1 MKNNSIIFTGIL
13 ILVLSVNGANSIHS
27 QKLTMQIPGNDQYFN
42 ETLMLYEI
50 AGTEVNHIILAGPQS
65 HREKL
70 ARKYDHILIFIN
82 GHGTLRSGSES
93 YAIEPE
99 SIALTNAKK
108 RVSIEVA
115 AGDTLHY
122 VHIRKKLS
130 KLDRKEMKTFPPGNR
145 EGIYFK
151 KFEDCEAY
159 TEKIKSPNTVSR
171 TVLPKDHAPRVA
183 MGTVDTKGPDAVG
196 AHEHPM
202 LDQLFLGLSGNDA
215 MVFADDD
222 SIAFHEWEILHIPI
236 GASHWVTVEENKRMY
251 YQWMDFFLT
260 TSGQEWLK
268 THKKIEDYKNTDKK

>member
-1 MKNNSIIFTGIL
+1 MKKSLLIFTGIL
-13 ILVLSVNGANSIHS
+13 VLILSLNGANAIHS
-27 QKLTMQIPGNDQYFN
+27 QKLTRNISEGDRYFN
-42 ETLMLYEI
+42 ELVMQNEI
-50 AGTEVNHIILAGPQS
+50 AETEVSHTILAGPLS
-65 HREKL
+65 HRQKL

-82 GHGTLRSGSES
+82 GHGTLRSGSDAYS
-93 YAIEPE
+93 IEPE

-108 RVSIEVA
+108 RVLIEVA

-122 VHIRKKLS
+122 IHIKKKLS
-130 KLDRKEMKTFPPGNR
+130 KLDLKEMKTFPPENR

-151 KFEDCEAY
+151 GFEDCEAY

-202 LDQLFLGLSGNDA
+202 LDQLFLGLSANDA
-215 MVFADDD
+215 MVFADTD

-236 GASHWVTVEENKRMY
+236 GASHWVTVGENKRMY

-268 THKKIEDYKNTDKK
+268 THKKIEDYKNTEKK

>member
-1 MKNNSIIFTGIL
+1 MKNSTLIFTGMLVL
-13 ILVLSVNGANSIHS
+13 ILSVNGANAIHS
-27 QKLTMQIPGNDQYFN
+27 QKLTMTITGRSQVFN
-42 ETLMLYEI
+42 ESLMQNEI
-50 AGTEVNHIILAGPQS
+50 AETEVSHTILAGPLS
-65 HREKL
+65 HSEKL

-82 GHGTLRSGSES
+82 GQGTLRSGSDTYS
-93 YAIEPE
+93 IKPE
-99 SIALTNAKK
+99 SIALTNTKK
-108 RVSIEVA
+108 RVSVEVA

-122 VHIRKKLS
+122 IHIKKKLS
-130 KLDRKEMKTFPPGNR
+130 KLDLKEMKTFPSENR

-151 KFEDCEAY
+151 RFEDCEAY

-202 LDQLFLGLSGNDA
+202 LDQLFLGLAGNDA
-215 MVFADDD
+215 VVFADTD

-236 GASHWVTVEENKRMY
+236 GASHWVTVGENKRMY

-268 THKKIEDYKNTDKK
+268 THKKIEDYNNTD

>member
-1 MKNNSIIFTGIL
+1 MHMPEGDQIFNESLMQNEIEETEVSHT
-13 ILVLSVNGANSIHS
+13 ILV
-27 QKLTMQIPGNDQYFN
+27 
-42 ETLMLYEI
+42 
-50 AGTEVNHIILAGPQS
+50 GPLS

-70 ARKYDHILIFIN
+70 ASKYEHILIFIN
-82 GHGTLRSGSES
+82 GHGTLRSGSDS
-93 YAIEPE
+93 FSIVPE

-108 RVSIEVA
+108 SVSIEVTS
-115 AGDTLHY
+115 GDTLHY
-122 VHIRKKLS
+122 VHIKKKLS
-130 KLDRKEMKTFPPGNR
+130 KLDLKELKTFPSENR

-151 KFEDCEAY
+151 RFEDCEAY

-215 MVFADDD
+215 MVFADAD

-236 GASHWVTVEENKRMY
+236 GASHWVTVGENKRMY

-268 THKKIEDYKNTDKK
+268 THKKIEDDKNTDKK

>member
-1 MKNNSIIFTGIL
+1 MKRSSMISTGIL
-13 ILVLSVNGANSIHS
+13 VLILSLSGANSIHS
-27 QKLTMQIPGNDQYFN
+27 QKLIMHMPEGDHIFKESLMQN
-42 ETLMLYEI
+42 EIEE
-50 AGTEVNHIILAGPQS
+50 TEVSHTILAGPQS

-70 ARKYDHILIFIN
+70 ARKYEHILIFIN
-82 GHGTLRSGSES
+82 GHGTLRSGSDS
-93 YAIEPE
+93 FSIVPE

-108 RVSIEVA
+108 SVSIEVT

-122 VHIRKKLS
+122 VHIKKKLS
-130 KLDRKEMKTFPPGNR
+130 KLDLKELKTFPPENR

-151 KFEDCEAY
+151 RFEDCEAY

-215 MVFADDD
+215 RVFADTD

-236 GASHWVTVEENKRMY
+236 GASHWVTVGEYKRMY

-268 THKKIEDYKNTDKK
+268 THKKIEDDKNTDK

>member
-1 MKNNSIIFTGIL
+1 MKKSSMIFTGIL
-13 ILVLSVNGANSIHS
+13 VLILSVSGANSIYS
-27 QKLTMQIPGNDQYFN
+27 QKLTMHLSGGDHFFI
-42 ETLMLYEI
+42 ESLMQNEI
-50 AGTEVNHIILAGPQS
+50 AETEVNHTILAGPLS

-70 ARKYDHILIFIN
+70 ARKHDHILIFIK
-82 GHGTLRSGSES
+82 GVGTLRSGSDAYS
-93 YAIEPE
+93 IEPE
-99 SIALTNAKK
+99 SIALTNAQK
-108 RVSIEVA
+108 RVLIEVA

-122 VHIRKKLS
+122 IHIKKKLS
-130 KLDRKEMKTFPPGNR
+130 KLDQKEMKTFPSKNR

-151 KFEDCEAY
+151 RFVDCEAY

-215 MVFADDD
+215 MVFAGTD

-236 GASHWVTVEENKRMY
+236 GASHWVTVGENKRMY

-260 TSGQEWLK
+260 TAGQEWLK
-268 THKKIEDYKNTDKK
+268 THKKIDDYNNTDKK

>member
-1 MKNNSIIFTGIL
+1 MKNSTLIFTGMLVL
-13 ILVLSVNGANSIHS
+13 ILSVNGANAIHS
-27 QKLTMQIPGNDQYFN
+27 QKLTMTISGRNQVFN
-42 ETLMLYEI
+42 ESLMQNEI
-50 AGTEVNHIILAGPQS
+50 AETEVSHTILAGPLS
-65 HREKL
+65 HLEKF

-82 GHGTLRSGSES
+82 GQGTLRSGSDTYS
-93 YAIEPE
+93 IKPE

-108 RVSIEVA
+108 SISVEVA

-122 VHIRKKLS
+122 IHIKKKLS
-130 KLDRKEMKTFPPGNR
+130 KLDLKEMKTFPSENR

-151 KFEDCEAY
+151 RFEDCEAY

-202 LDQLFLGLSGNDA
+202 LDQLFLGLAGNDA
-215 MVFADDD
+215 VVFADTD

-236 GASHWVTVEENKRMY
+236 GASHWVTVGENKRMY

-268 THKKIEDYKNTDKK
+268 THKKIEDYNNTD

>member
-1 MKNNSIIFTGIL
+1 MKNSTLIFTGMLVL
-13 ILVLSVNGANSIHS
+13 ILSVNGANAIHS
-27 QKLTMQIPGNDQYFN
+27 QKLTMTISSRSQVFN
-42 ETLMLYEI
+42 ESLMQNEI
-50 AGTEVNHIILAGPQS
+50 AETEVSHTILAGPLS

-82 GHGTLRSGSES
+82 GQGTLRSGSDTYS
-93 YAIEPE
+93 IKPE
-99 SIALTNAKK
+99 SIALTNTKK
-108 RVSIEVA
+108 RVSVEVA

-122 VHIRKKLS
+122 IHIKKKLS
-130 KLDRKEMKTFPPGNR
+130 KLDLKEMKTFPSENR

-151 KFEDCEAY
+151 RFEDCEAY

-202 LDQLFLGLSGNDA
+202 LDQLFLGLAGNDA
-215 MVFADDD
+215 VVFADTD
-222 SIAFHEWEILHIPI
+222 SIAFYEWEILHIPI
-236 GASHWVTVEENKRMY
+236 GASHWVTVGENKRMY

-268 THKKIEDYKNTDKK
+268 THKKIEDYNNTD

>member
-1 MKNNSIIFTGIL
+1 MKNSTLIFTGMLVL
-13 ILVLSVNGANSIHS
+13 ILSVNGANAIHS
-27 QKLTMQIPGNDQYFN
+27 QKLTMTITGRSQVFN
-42 ETLMLYEI
+42 ESLMQNEI
-50 AGTEVNHIILAGPQS
+50 AETEVSHTILAGPLS

-82 GHGTLRSGSES
+82 GQGTLRSGSDTYS
-93 YAIEPE
+93 IKPE
-99 SIALTNAKK
+99 SIALTNTKK
-108 RVSIEVA
+108 RVSVEVA

-122 VHIRKKLS
+122 IHIKKKLS
-130 KLDRKEMKTFPPGNR
+130 KLDLKEMKTFPSENR

-151 KFEDCEAY
+151 RFEDCEAY

-202 LDQLFLGLSGNDA
+202 LDQLFLGLAGNDA
-215 MVFADDD
+215 VVFADTD

-236 GASHWVTVEENKRMY
+236 GASHWVTVGENKRMY

-268 THKKIEDYKNTDKK
+268 THKKIEDYNNTD

>member
-1 MKNNSIIFTGIL
+1 MKKSSLISTGMLVL
-13 ILVLSVNGANSIHS
+13 ILSVNGANSIHS
-27 QKLTMQIPGNDQYFN
+27 QKLTMNITRGDQFFI
-42 ETLMLYEI
+42 ESLMQNEI
-50 AGTEVNHIILAGPQS
+50 AETEVSHTILAGPLS

-70 ARKYDHILIFIN
+70 ARKHDHILIFIK
-82 GHGTLRSGSES
+82 GVGTLRSGSDEYS
-93 YAIEPE
+93 IEPE
-99 SIALTNAKK
+99 CIALSNAQK
-108 RVSIEVA
+108 RVLIEVA

-122 VHIRKKLS
+122 VHIKKKLS
-130 KLDRKEMKTFPPGNR
+130 KLDQRELKTFPTENR

-151 KFEDCEAY
+151 RFVDCEAY

-215 MVFADDD
+215 MVFADTD

-236 GASHWVTVEENKRMY
+236 GASHRVTVGENKRMY

-260 TSGQEWLK
+260 TAGQEWLK
-268 THKKIEDYKNTDKK
+268 THKKIEDYKNTDSK